1 MATKLNDKI
10 IAALIAL
17 FICFFLFIILK
28 STLLLAIILLALTV
42 VLITFSEKKGWMEQ
56 AIKVMGKNR
65 TICVLIFVIFII
77 LLPFLVQGNN
87 YTLHIMIMAG
97 IFSIVAL
104 GLNFQIGG
112 IGQINFATAAFYGTG
127 AYTTAILTT
136 KLGVSPW
143 LGTLLAMGFAAVLGL
158 IVGYPALKAR
168 GYYLSL
174 VTMALQLMFTLL
186 IVNIN
191 WIGGPNGV
199 PSIPSYTIFGYSLH
213 SPLHIFGLQLP
224 YQVNYL
230 YLVYSILALVVIFS
244 SRIARSRIGIAWN
257 AIDQD
262 PVVAACQGVSLT
274 KTQMLAFCLGAVFA
288 GLAGGLY
295 AHYTSFI
302 GSENFDFSVSLIFI
316 CMVVLGGT
324 DNVPGVVVGAIF
336 LTMLDEKLRDFANLR
351 LLMYAL
357 ILIVM
362 LILRP
367 KGLLPKRIRLYPKK
381 GIAGL
386 EKNANANTAVDRG
399 GSH

>member
-1 MATKLNDKI
+1 
-10 IAALIAL
+10 
-17 FICFFLFIILK
+17 
-28 STLLLAIILLALTV
+28 LAIILLALAV
-42 VLITFSEKKGWMEQ
+42 VMITFSERKGWMEL
-56 AIKVMGKNR
+56 AIKILEKNR
-65 TICVLIFVIFII
+65 AISALIFVLFI
-77 LLPFLVQGNN
+77 LFLPFLAEGNN

-112 IGQINFATAAFYGTG
+112 IGQINFATAAFYGIG
-127 AYTTAILTT
+127 AYTTAILST
-136 KLGVSPW
+136 KFGVSPW
-143 LGTLLAMGFAAVLGL
+143 IGTLLALVSATLLGL

-186 IVNIN
+186 IVNID

-199 PSIPSYTIFGYSLH
+199 PNIPSYEIFGYSLR
-213 SPLHIFGLQLP
+213 SPLNLFGLQMP

-230 YLVYSILALVVIFS
+230 YLVYLLLALAIVFS

-262 PVVAACQGVSLT
+262 PVVASCQGVNLT
-274 KTQMLAFCLGAVFA
+274 STQMLAFCLGAVFA
-288 GLAGGLY
+288 GLAGGIY

-302 GSENFDFSVSLIFI
+302 GAENFDFSVSLIII

-324 DNVPGVVVGAIF
+324 DNVIGVVVGALF

-351 LLMYAL
+351 LLMYSL
-357 ILIVM
+357 ILIVI

-381 GIAGL
+381 GIPGL
-386 EKNANANTAVDRG
+386 ENNAKANSAVDRG